1 MVLNQILFKYMKEV
15 IGKSKLSTALILM
28 EPIAK
33 EYNLRLNRTKE
44 FKKVREIVENKYN
57 IMKWSYG
64 N

>member
-1 MVLNQILFKYMKEV
+1 MKEV